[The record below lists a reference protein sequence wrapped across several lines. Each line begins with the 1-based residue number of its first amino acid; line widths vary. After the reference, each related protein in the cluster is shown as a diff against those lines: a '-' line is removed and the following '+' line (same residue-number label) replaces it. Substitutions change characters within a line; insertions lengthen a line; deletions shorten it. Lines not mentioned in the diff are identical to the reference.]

1 MNYKKVFALSCACLC
16 LLTGCSAGRDRV
28 MAEETLVTD
37 PLPQSDAA
45 ANTTAY
51 IDISDRGNT
60 PTETVS
66 ETVSETVAGTTAET
80 TAAVPKA
87 AQKVAANTTVSE
99 TIPPVT
105 TTVTTAAPVLPVTE
119 VQEQSETVPSPVTTA
134 APVPETTVTA
144 EAPAASTVVTADEQ
158 TEYDYDFFRNDLF
171 IGDSISTGYSLYGF
185 LKDKNVF
192 AKVGLNPNTVLT
204 KRVSTCYG
212 DLYVADM
219 LHYTKPERVYV
230 MLGSNGIQWLSNSAM
245 ISSID
250 SLVGIIQEASP
261 DSKIY
266 LISVTPVTP
275 GYDSTVEDVNVME
288 KINEYNSD
296 LKDFAEEKGVIF
308 INVAEDLKDEY
319 GYFSSAFAESDGMHF
334 KPGAYKVVLSKIER
348 TVKELDEAALAAQAE
363 AQAEET
369 SQDTEDTGAAKK
381 AVKKK
386 TDGKKTSSEKKA
398 EETTVTAE
406 EETEAETSAVKKV
419 RKTVEESPEEGTQ
432 ANTAE
437 TAPAEDKEGTEAV
450 AAAPSELDIAL
461 KEKPAASDS

>member
-66 ETVSETVAGTTAET
+66 ETVSETAAET

-99 TIPPVT
+99 TAPTVT
-105 TTVTTAAPVLPVTE
+105 TTAVTTAAPVLPVTE
-119 VQEQSETVPSPVTTA
+119 VQSETVPSPVTTA

-363 AQAEET
+363 AQP
-369 SQDTEDTGAAKK
+369 EDTVQDGDGTAAEKK

-386 TDGKKTSSEKKA
+386 TDGTSSEKKA

-406 EETEAETSAVKKV
+406 EEMEAETSAVKKV
-419 RKTVEESPEEGTQ
+419 RKTDTPEEGTQ

-450 AAAPSELDIAL
+450 TAPSELDIAL

>member
-66 ETVSETVAGTTAET
+66 ETVSETAAET

-119 VQEQSETVPSPVTTA
+119 VQSETVPSPVTTA

-275 GYDSTVEDVNVME
+275 GYDSTVEDVDVME
-288 KINEYNSD
+288 KINEYNAD

-386 TDGKKTSSEKKA
+386 TDGTSSEKKA

-419 RKTVEESPEEGTQ
+419 RKTASDTSEEGTQ
-432 ANTAE
+432 TNTAE

-461 KEKPAASDS
+461 KEKPAVSDS

>member
-66 ETVSETVAGTTAET
+66 ETVAGTTAET

-99 TIPPVT
+99 TAPTVT
-105 TTVTTAAPVLPVTE
+105 TTAVTTAAPVLPVTE
-119 VQEQSETVPSPVTTA
+119 VQSETVPSPVTTA

-144 EAPAASTVVTADEQ
+144 EAPSTVVTADEQ

-275 GYDSTVEDVNVME
+275 GYDSTVEDVDVME
-288 KINEYNSD
+288 KINEYNAD

-369 SQDTEDTGAAKK
+369 VQDGDGTAAEKK

-386 TDGKKTSSEKKA
+386 TDGTSSEKKA

-406 EETEAETSAVKKV
+406 DKTEEETSAVKKV
-419 RKTVEESPEEGTQ
+419 RKTAEESPEEGTQ

-437 TAPAEDKEGTEAV
+437 TALAEDKEGTEAV

>member
-66 ETVSETVAGTTAET
+66 ETVAGTTAET

-99 TIPPVT
+99 TAPTVT
-105 TTVTTAAPVLPVTE
+105 TAAVTTAAPVLPVTE
-119 VQEQSETVPSPVTTA
+119 VQSETVPSPVTTA

-144 EAPAASTVVTADEQ
+144 EAPSTVVTADEQ

-288 KINEYNSD
+288 KINEYNAD

-369 SQDTEDTGAAKK
+369 SQDMEDTGAAKK

-386 TDGKKTSSEKKA
+386 TDGKKSSSEKKA
-398 EETTVTAE
+398 EETTVIAE
-406 EETEAETSAVKKV
+406 DKTEEETSAVKKV

-450 AAAPSELDIAL
+450 VAPSELDIAL

>member
-66 ETVSETVAGTTAET
+66 ETVSETAAET

-119 VQEQSETVPSPVTTA
+119 VQSETVPSPVTTA

-363 AQAEET
+363 AQP
-369 SQDTEDTGAAKK
+369 EDTVQDGDGTAAEKK

-386 TDGKKTSSEKKA
+386 TDGTSSEKKA

-406 EETEAETSAVKKV
+406 EEMEAETSAVKKV
-419 RKTVEESPEEGTQ
+419 RKTDTPEEGTQ

-450 AAAPSELDIAL
+450 TAPSELDIAL

>member
-66 ETVSETVAGTTAET
+66 ETVAGTTAET

-99 TIPPVT
+99 TAPTVT
-105 TTVTTAAPVLPVTE
+105 TTAVTTAAPVLPVTE
-119 VQEQSETVPSPVTTA
+119 VQSETVPSPVTTA

-363 AQAEET
+363 AQP
-369 SQDTEDTGAAKK
+369 EDTVQDGDGTAAEKK

-386 TDGKKTSSEKKA
+386 TDGTSSEKKA

-406 EETEAETSAVKKV
+406 EEMEAETSAVKKV
-419 RKTVEESPEEGTQ
+419 RKTDTPEEGTQ

-450 AAAPSELDIAL
+450 TAPSELDIAL

>member
-37 PLPQSDAA
+37 PLPRADAA

-66 ETVSETVAGTTAET
+66 ETIAGTTAET
-80 TAAVPKA
+80 TAAVPQA

-105 TTVTTAAPVLPVTE
+105 TTVTTTAPVLPVTA
-119 VQEQSETVPSPVTTA
+119 VQEQTAPVQTEPPVTTA

-348 TVKELDEAALAAQAE
+348 TVKELDEAVLAAQAE
-363 AQAEET
+363 EEQAEET

-386 TDGKKTSSEKKA
+386 TDGKKSSSEKKA

-406 EETEAETSAVKKV
+406 DKTGEETSAVKKV
-419 RKTVEESPEEGTQ
+419 RKTAEESPEEGIQ

-461 KEKPAASDS
+461 KEKPAASAG

>member
-80 TAAVPKA
+80 TAAVPQA

-105 TTVTTAAPVLPVTE
+105 TVAVTTAAPVLPVTE
-119 VQEQSETVPSPVTTA
+119 VQSETVPSPVTTA

-288 KINEYNSD
+288 KINDYNSD

-363 AQAEET
+363 EEQAEET

-386 TDGKKTSSEKKA
+386 ADGKKSSSEKKA
-398 EETTVTAE
+398 DETTVTAE
-406 EETEAETSAVKKV
+406 DKTEEETSAVKKV
-419 RKTVEESPEEGTQ
+419 GKTAEDTPEEGTQ

-437 TAPAEDKEGTEAV
+437 NAPAEDKEGTEAV
-450 AAAPSELDIAL
+450 TAPSELDIAL

>member
-1 MNYKKVFALSCACLC
+1 MNYKKVFAISCACLC

-45 ANTTAY
+45 ASTTAY

-60 PTETVS
+60 PT

-99 TIPPVT
+99 TAPTVT
-105 TTVTTAAPVLPVTE
+105 TTAVTTAAPVLPVTE
-119 VQEQSETVPSPVTTA
+119 VQSETVPSPVTTA

-144 EAPAASTVVTADEQ
+144 EAPSTVVTADEQ

-386 TDGKKTSSEKKA
+386 TDGKKSSSEKKV

-419 RKTVEESPEEGTQ
+419 RKTAEESPEEGTQ
-432 ANTAE
+432 ASVE
-437 TAPAEDKEGTEAV
+437 EGDDTP
-450 AAAPSELDIAL
+450 AAPSELDIAL
-461 KEKPAASDS
+461 KEKPAASAN

>member
-66 ETVSETVAGTTAET
+66 ETVAGTTGET

-99 TIPPVT
+99 TAPTVT
-105 TTVTTAAPVLPVTE
+105 TAAVTTAAPVLPVTE
-119 VQEQSETVPSPVTTA
+119 VQSETVPSPVTTA

-144 EAPAASTVVTADEQ
+144 EAPSTVVTADEQ

-245 ISSID
+245 ITSID

-275 GYDSTVEDVNVME
+275 GYDSTVEDVDVME
-288 KINEYNSD
+288 KINEYNAD

-363 AQAEET
+363 AQAEDT
-369 SQDTEDTGAAKK
+369 VQDGDGTAAEKK

-386 TDGKKTSSEKKA
+386 TDGKKSPSEKKA
-398 EETTVTAE
+398 EEVTTVTAE
-406 EETEAETSAVKKV
+406 DKTEEETSAVKKV
-419 RKTVEESPEEGTQ
+419 RKTDTPEEGTQ

-437 TAPAEDKEGTEAV
+437 TAPAEDKEGTEAI

>member
-66 ETVSETVAGTTAET
+66 ETVAGTTAET

-99 TIPPVT
+99 TAPTVT
-105 TTVTTAAPVLPVTE
+105 TTAVTTAAPVLPVTE
-119 VQEQSETVPSPVTTA
+119 VQSETVPSPVTTA

-144 EAPAASTVVTADEQ
+144 EAPAAPTVVTADEQ

-288 KINEYNSD
+288 KINEYNAD

-381 AVKKK
+381 TVKKK
-386 TDGKKTSSEKKA
+386 TDGKKSSFGKKA
-398 EETTVTAE
+398 EETTVIAE
-406 EETEAETSAVKKV
+406 DKTEEETSAVKKV
-419 RKTVEESPEEGTQ
+419 RKTAEESPEKGTQ

>member
-66 ETVSETVAGTTAET
+66 ETVAGTTAET

-99 TIPPVT
+99 TAPTVT
-105 TTVTTAAPVLPVTE
+105 TTAVTTVAPVLPVTE
-119 VQEQSETVPSPVTTA
+119 VQSETVPSPVTTA

-275 GYDSTVEDVNVME
+275 GYDSTVEDVDVME
-288 KINEYNSD
+288 KINEYNAD

-363 AQAEET
+363 AQP
-369 SQDTEDTGAAKK
+369 EDTVQDGDGTAAEKK

-386 TDGKKTSSEKKA
+386 TDGTSSEKKA

-406 EETEAETSAVKKV
+406 DKTEEETSAVKKV
-419 RKTVEESPEEGTQ
+419 RKTAEESPEEGTQ

-461 KEKPAASDS
+461 KEKPAASGS